1 MQRIISQAIGNLCI
15 VWYNGPIKIN
25 GGLTMSNS
33 ETIRARDQIPQEDTW
48 ALEDLYPSDESW
60 EQALSALTARQAEAA
75 AFAGKLG
82 ESGETLC
89 AFLHLVED
97 VDGQSELLAN
107 YAMRKADQDTRNATY
122 QAMVGK
128 LMGVLTA
135 VGAAFSFATPEI
147 MAIPE
152 EALEGFYKAAPGL
165 ERYRRYLNNERRRK
179 AHTLSAAEERL
190 LAAAGEMANAPE
202 TVFGSFL
209 NADMRYPD
217 AVDSEGKPHALSQ
230 STFVPLEESGDRA
243 LRKSAYENLYNTLG
257 GMRNTAAGL
266 LDAQNKQQ
274 KFFATARKYG
284 SAREAAMDRTNVP
297 VSVYDNLIEA
307 VHRNMD
313 KMHRYVRLRKKLLG
327 VEELHFYDVYTPLLK
342 DEPAKIPFA
351 QAKQT
356 VYDALYPLGDGYRAI
371 LKEGFENR
379 WIDVYENQGK
389 RGGAYSAGTKVHPFV
404 LLNYSGSLDSQFTL
418 AHEMGHALH
427 SYLSNKHQNQIDS
440 DYVIFVAEVASTCN
454 EALLMEYLLKKT
466 TDKKER
472 VFLINHFLDQFKG
485 TIYRQTM
492 FAEFEKF
499 MGAAVDAGQTLTAD
513 MLCAEYARLC
523 KLYYGDDMVVD
534 DQIAME
540 WARIPHFYYN
550 YYVFQY
556 ATGYSAAIALSRRI
570 LREGEN
576 AVKDYLGF
584 LSGGCSK
591 SPIDLLKGAGVD
603 MTSPAPVNDALQL
616 FGELLDEMES
626 LMAE

>member
-1 MQRIISQAIGNLCI
+1 
-15 VWYNGPIKIN
+15 
-25 GGLTMSNS
+25 MSNS

-165 ERYRRYLNNERRRK
+165 ERYRRYLNNERRRRE
-179 AHTLSAAEERL
+179 HTLSAAEERL
-190 LAAAGEMANAPE
+190 LAAAGEMANAPD
-202 TVFGSFL
+202 TVFGAFL

-327 VEELHFYDVYTPLLK
+327 VDELHFYDVYTPLLK

-389 RGGAYSAGTKVHPFV
+389 RSGAYSAGTKVHPFV

-523 KLYYGDDMVVD
+523 KLYYGEDMVVD

-570 LREGEN
+570 LREGES